1 MADQSLQLRLTQKLA
16 LAPQLQ
22 QAIRLLQLNRIEL
35 RDYIQEALDSNPL
48 LERGEK
54 ESGVDAD
61 EALADAAPAER
72 ERGGEEPEFQE
83 GEDWETSLSLDDQW
97 LDKGGGADT
106 FDSESQLADE
116 SDQSLQDHLLW
127 QINLSY
133 FSPTDAA
140 IAAAIVYGLDEDGLL
155 VDSIED
161 IRASL
166 APEYLVEEAE
176 VLAVLHRVQRMEP
189 VGVASRDPG
198 ECIRVQLSVLPGDTP
213 GRELAKRIARDF
225 LDLVA
230 HHDLEELRRHTGA
243 TEDSLLE
250 AMQLI
255 QTLEPRPG
263 ARYDNRRDEYIV
275 PDVYVTR
282 VEDSWRVTLNPEND
296 PGLRLN
302 RYYVDLLRKSGGKDA
317 EYLKGRLQE
326 ARWLMSSIEMR
337 NRTLL
342 NVAQSIVEHQQDFLA
357 SGEMAMRPLVLREVA
372 EEVGV
377 HESTVSRAT
386 TRKYMLTPRGIYEL
400 KYFFSS
406 HVHTDRGGAISAIA
420 VKARLQALIDNE
432 PENSPLSDQDLS
444 VLLRDLGVLVAR
456 RTVAKYRESLGIGSS
471 AERRREYRRQKAL
484 LKSGLAASSRSP
496 TDN

>member
-1 MADQSLQLRLTQKLA
+1 MADQTLQLRLTQKLS

-48 LERGEK
+48 LERGET
-54 ESGVDAD
+54 EAAGSREIDGSSGNQDA
-61 EALADAAPAER
+61 EADGPGDGDR
-72 ERGGEEPEFQE
+72 ELQDTDIWDTP
-83 GEDWETSLSLDDQW
+83 LSLDEQW
-97 LDKGGGADT
+97 SGRGGAENFSDEPQLTDGSEDT
-106 FDSESQLADE
+106 LR
-116 SDQSLQDHLLW
+116 DHLLW

-133 FSPTDAA
+133 FSPADAA
-140 IAAAIVYGLDEDGLL
+140 IAAAIVYGLDEEGFLQ
-155 VDSIED
+155 DSIED

-166 APEYLVEEAE
+166 APELLVDEDE

-189 VGVASRDPG
+189 VGVASRNAG
-198 ECIRVQLSVLPGDTP
+198 ECIRVQLSVLPADTA
-213 GRELAKRIARDF
+213 GRDLALRLARDY

-230 HHDLEELRRHTGA
+230 RHDLEDLRRHTGA
-243 TEDSLLE
+243 RQEALIE

-255 QTLEPRPG
+255 QSLEPRPG
-263 ARYDNRRDEYIV
+263 SRFDNRRDEYIV

-282 VEDSWRVTLNPEND
+282 INDQWRVTLNPENE

-302 RYYVDLLRKSGGKDA
+302 RYYIDLLRQSGGKDA

-326 ARWLMSSIEMR
+326 ARWLLSSLEMR

-342 NVAQSIVEHQQDFLA
+342 NVAQSIVERQQDFL
-357 SGEMAMRPLVLREVA
+357 STGEIAMQPLVLREIA
-372 EEVGV
+372 EHIGV

-386 TRKYMLTPRGIYEL
+386 TKKYMLTPRGIYEL

-406 HVHTDRGGAISAIA
+406 HVATENGGAVSATA
-420 VKARLQALIDNE
+420 VKARLQVLLNKETEA
-432 PENSPLSDQDLS
+432 SVLSDQDLS
-444 VLLRDLGVLVAR
+444 DLLRQMGIRAAR

-471 AERRREYRRQKAL
+471 AERRREYRRQKAIRQ
-484 LKSGLAASSRSP
+484 SGILRH
-496 TDN
+496 T